1 MNIQE
6 RTLSV
11 LQCKYVDDVI
21 IDPPWSV
28 SEDFIAALNISVVI
42 RGTIDEDTNT
52 DRESVE
58 NHDNFY
64 KGAIKKGI
72 LKVMKSPSKLTVTE
86 IVRRVVNNKAKLT
99 AKIDRKMKTETEF
112 YKEKHGLGDDFQF
125 GTSTTSNGGSVKN
138 LK

>member
-1 MNIQE
+1 MLVGIDNDAKVNRHRGLNFPIMNIQAC
-6 RTLSV
+6 LSV

-28 SEDFIAALNISVVI
+28 SEDFIAALNISMVV

-52 DRESVE
+52 DRESAE
-58 NHDNFY
+58 NYDNFY

-86 IVRRVVNNKAKLT
+86 IVRR
-99 AKIDRKMKTETEF
+99 R
-112 YKEKHGLGDDFQF
+112 
-125 GTSTTSNGGSVKN
+125 
-138 LK
+138 